1 MTGRKYYGALDDR
14 DVKDDDDTAAI
25 VDKKTDED
33 VQATTLRTDGIVK
46 TAWCL
51 VRLAVPLFLSSASWV
66 RYAMLILLS
75 ITNAPTRLV

>member
-14 DVKDDDDTAAI
+14 DVKDDTAAI
-25 VDKKTDED
+25 VDTKTDED
-33 VQATTLRTDGIVK
+33 VEATTLRTAGIVK

-66 RYAMLILLS
+66 RYSMLILLC